1 MVSNERLAAL
11 TCRWAGAGHGRR
23 PLVNSGRDAM

>member
-23 PLVNSGRDAM
+23 PLV

>member
-1 MVSNERLAAL
+1 MVSNEGLAAL

-23 PLVNSGRDAM
+23 PLV